1 MEIEQFCDDIKSE
14 DSRGRQIYMMLS
26 KTELGLFNM
35 IDGTQRVIYKGPKSV
50 AAFKQMK
57 NGNLIVTQN
66 YTETAVLEPTHVGHY
81 RSIKSIS
88 SRDYDNKQIK
98 KSILATDEKYIYL
111 NSFAQLSKIKIGV
124 GNEGM
129 TCEHK
134 YKPDGGQVYDFAID
148 EKLNKLILND
158 LKSSYTNIRIL
169 KLDNFQL
176 MYTVVQEITMI
187 YRFWYDADTKLMV
200 GKEINGPIIKHF

>member
-1 MEIEQFCDDIKSE
+1 
-14 DSRGRQIYMMLS
+14 
-26 KTELGLFNM
+26 
-35 IDGTQRVIYKGPKSV
+35 
-50 AAFKQMK
+50 
-57 NGNLIVTQN
+57 
-66 YTETAVLEPTHVGHY
+66 
-81 RSIKSIS
+81 
-88 SRDYDNKQIK
+88 
-98 KSILATDEKYIYL
+98 
-111 NSFAQLSKIKIGV
+111 
-124 GNEGM
+124 M